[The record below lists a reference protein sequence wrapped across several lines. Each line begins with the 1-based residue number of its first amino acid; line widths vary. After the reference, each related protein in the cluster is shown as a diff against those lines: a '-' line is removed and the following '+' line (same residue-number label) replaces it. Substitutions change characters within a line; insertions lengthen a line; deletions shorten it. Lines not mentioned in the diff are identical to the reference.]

1 MHSSPEQPLAPSL
14 RRPDRMGAVLSA
26 DAEALPFSELGPNG
40 DERASQRLEGFRA
53 GREEGFAVGHAE
65 GLEIAKRSIAAA
77 IDGLHNA
84 VLQIENA
91 GTVIEDRVASVS
103 VALATELAEAIVGGD
118 LSLLE
123 TGEDVVIRALALRR
137 SSENVRIRLHPDHP
151 ALENP
156 PERVG
161 LELVADPEL
170 GPTDAFAE
178 IGEGLSNLSIDAAIT
193 RIREVL
199 A

>member
-1 MHSSPEQPLAPSL
+1 MHSSPEQPLAPAP
-14 RRPDRMGAVLSA
+14 RRPDRIGAVLSA
-26 DAEALPFSELGPNG
+26 DVTALSFTELGANG
-40 DERASQRLEGFRA
+40 DERASQRLDGFRA

-77 IDGLHNA
+77 IDELHTA
-84 VLQIENA
+84 VLQVEDA
-91 GTVIEDRVASVS
+91 GAVIEDRVASVS
-103 VALATELAEAIVGGD
+103 VALAVELAEAIVGGD
-118 LSLLE
+118 LTLLE
-123 TGEDVVIRALALRR
+123 TGEDVVVRALALRR
-137 SSENVRIRLHPDHP
+137 SGENVRIRVHPGHP

-156 PERVG
+156 PERIG